1 MRFYWLLPSFLSIFL
16 FSLPAIAGN
25 LVFWRFDATQNR
37 LVFATDSGVQPK
49 ALLLSN
55 PTRLIID
62 LPGTHLESPTVTQ
75 DLAGGIRSLR
85 VGQLDEQTTR
95 LVIELNPGYT
105 LNPQQIIVR
114 GATPEQWSVQLP
126 TPQPTGELP
135 NGSSNPTPIA
145 PPLPPRNNQSGQR
158 PTTVAQGA
166 QTQIENLQITRDG
179 FFIRTSGS
187 NPTVKITR
195 SDDRRTINLDVE
207 GGLLSPSLIA
217 KDLPINHYGVSYIQF
232 TQITTSPP
240 VARVTLHVTQDSPD
254 WQASVSKLDG
264 IVILPTGVPAAQI
277 DKQPLS
283 GQEPN
288 ITVPTLETPRAG
300 QLATIQSVELG
311 NSRTVLL
318 IRSDRAVRPTTRWD
332 SSAGVYRITIAD
344 AQLSA
349 QAKDLQLNADSPV
362 LRVHLQSAG
371 PRTVEILV
379 EPSPGVQIGQLTQMN
394 EQLVALRL
402 LQAGTQPSPEP
413 SVNVPVPTPSPG
425 NPSVG
430 LPSIPNGRLLVIVDP
445 GHGGKDSGAP
455 GVGGILEKDIVLSIS
470 QKVASLLEQKG
481 IKVVMSRTGDYFV
494 DLEPRVELAAK
505 VGANLF
511 VSIHANSIDNRP
523 DVNGLE
529 TYYYDSG
536 EGLAHTIHNSILQS
550 INVANR
556 GVRRARFYVLRK
568 SSMPSVLVEVGF
580 VTSPE
585 EGPKL
590 VDPAYQSRMAEA
602 IARGILQYIQQKF

>member
-425 NPSVG
+425 NPGVG